1 MVNGEVFA
9 MDAVCSHEGGPLDEG
24 TLEGYN
30 LTCPWHFAVFDVH
43 DGKVSDTTVWAKNQT
58 SYPVKVDEN
67 TGDIFINVKA
77 GVRFKGGK
85 EATDAA

>member
-1 MVNGEVFA
+1 
-9 MDAVCSHEGGPLDEG
+9 MDAVCSHEVGPLDEG

-30 LTCPWHFAVFDVH
+30 LTCSWHYAVFDVSN
-43 DGKVSDTTVWAKNQT
+43 GKVSDTTVWAKNQT
-58 SYPVKVDEN
+58 PYPVKVDKR

>member
-1 MVNGEVFA
+1 MLYLMLA
-9 MDAVCSHEGGPLDEG
+9 M
-24 TLEGYN
+24 
-30 LTCPWHFAVFDVH
+30 
-43 DGKVSDTTVWAKNQT
+43 AKYQT
-58 SYPVKVDEN
+58 QQFGQKIKHHIQVDER

>member
-1 MVNGEVFA
+1 MLA
-9 MDAVCSHEGGPLDEG
+9 MAKYQ
-24 TLEGYN
+24 TQQ
-30 LTCPWHFAVFDVH
+30 F
-43 DGKVSDTTVWAKNQT
+43 GKKSNTI
-58 SYPVKVDEN
+58 PVKVDKR